1 MPRSRTSA
9 TYTRMKNK
17 NPHLQRLIN
26 KTETYH
32 ELMNS
37 RISMKKRKSL
47 NSKLGGLAK
56 GMKIKPMDMD
66 EK

>member
-1 MPRSRTSA
+1 
-9 TYTRMKNK
+9 MKDK
-17 NPHLQRLIN
+17 NPHLTRHIL
-26 KTETYH
+26 KTETHH

-37 RISMKKRKSL
+37 RISPKTRKSL

-56 GMKIKPMDMD
+56 GMKVKPMDM

>member
-1 MPRSRTSA
+1 MRLLPTSEN
-9 TYTRMKNK
+9 TTLMKDK
-17 NPHLQRLIN
+17 NPHLTRHIL

-37 RISMKKRKSL
+37 RIHKHTRKSL

-56 GMKIKPMDMD
+56 GMKIKSD
-66 EK
+66 ESANS